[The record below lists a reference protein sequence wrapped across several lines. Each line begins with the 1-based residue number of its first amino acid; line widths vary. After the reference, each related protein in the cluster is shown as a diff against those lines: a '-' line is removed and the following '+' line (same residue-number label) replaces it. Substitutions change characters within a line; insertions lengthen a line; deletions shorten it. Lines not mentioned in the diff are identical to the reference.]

1 MLNKNVNE
9 GTSETQSLADGT
21 ILKNGHEICKDHG
34 AKLDYY
40 CQTCQIPICSD
51 CAMFGGDTHKDH
63 KFLKLHEVYEKH
75 CDVIKKEAQGLKKRL
90 KELTKHMNDVQRT
103 IEKVTKAKEDKSKEI
118 ENFVE
123 NIQAKLN
130 TQLKNK
136 LLALLSQRGSMQD
149 EIEQLEEFH
158 NKLNQ
163 ELTKMPKSSL
173 IKKSGDLI
181 RQLKEIHT
189 KEPHRFVDNEVT
201 IDFTSELVPQYE

>member
-1 MLNKNVNE
+1 
-9 GTSETQSLADGT
+9 
-21 ILKNGHEICKDHG
+21 
-34 AKLDYY
+34 
-40 CQTCQIPICSD
+40 
-51 CAMFGGDTHKDH
+51 
-63 KFLKLHEVYEKH
+63 
-75 CDVIKKEAQGLKKRL
+75 
-90 KELTKHMNDVQRT
+90 MNDVQRT
-103 IEKVTKAKEDKSKEI
+103 IEKVTKAKEDKCKEI

-136 LLALLSQRGSMQD
+136 LLTLLSQRGSMQD

-158 NKLNQ
+158 TKLNV

-181 RQLKEIHT
+181 RQLKEIHS

-201 IDFTSELVPQYE
+201 TDFTSELVP